1 MRGASAT
8 DVHEHEHVHEHGMTA
23 NTQARFGVS
32 ILRVA
37 VASVFVVHGIARM
50 SAGTVSNFGQYLSG
64 SGLPAGGAIAW
75 TLTLV
80 EIAGG
85 ILLALGLAVRPL
97 AVWFAA
103 QILVGIVMIHAKA
116 GWFVVGAGRNGA
128 EYSVLILAA
137 LLAVFLADSV
147 AYRARR

>member
-1 MRGASAT
+1 
-8 DVHEHEHVHEHGMTA
+8 VHEHVHEHGMAA
-23 NTQARFGVS
+23 NAQVRWGATL
-32 ILRVA
+32 LRVA

-50 SAGTVSNFGQYLSG
+50 SAGTVSNFGAFLSG
-64 SGLPAGGAIAW
+64 WGLPAGEAIAW

-85 ILLALGLAVRPL
+85 LLLALGLAVRPL

-103 QILVGIVMIHAKA
+103 QILMGIVMIHARA
-116 GWFVVGAGRNGA
+116 GWFVVGAGRNGV

-137 LLAVFLADSV
+137 LLAAFLTDSV
-147 AYRARR
+147 TCRVRR